1 MLTIDKLS
9 IVHRRDL
16 REIMRDF
23 SLQLGPGDRAV
34 LIGEEGDGK
43 STLLRLIRDPAL
55 VEGYVEWTG
64 SVSPGGRCGW
74 LPQEPG
80 PHAARPDREAAI
92 RVLPRLC
99 PHEPQGAR
107 RARSGA

>member
-64 SVSPGGRCGW
+64 SVSPG
-74 LPQEPG
+74 
-80 PHAARPDREAAI
+80 PDREAAI

-107 RARSGA
+107 RPRRGA